1 MQLLKVEVSSGPLSR
16 QNSLEE
22 VEDPGTCDGLEAAFK
37 AIQQNARRTDDGV
50 TKETEEDAIKTYLSE
65 KLETSCLSWWLK
77 FETESKDK
85 KIQLALCR
93 IAKQYLTPPPTSTNC
108 ERLFSVAGQI
118 MDEKRARTLPENLE
132 KILFLRENILV
143 SNYSLEW

>member
-1 MQLLKVEVSSGPLSR
+1 MDQKKK
-16 QNSLEE
+16 
-22 VEDPGTCDGLEAAFK
+22 K

>member
-1 MQLLKVEVSSGPLSR
+1 M
-16 QNSLEE
+16 
-22 VEDPGTCDGLEAAFK
+22 EDPGTCNGLEAAFK

-50 TKETEEDAIKTYLSE
+50 TKETEEDVLKAFLSD

-93 IAKQYLTPPPTSTNC
+93 IARQYLTPPPTSTNC

-118 MDEKRARTLPENLE
+118 MDEKRARILPENLE

-143 SNYSLEW
+143 CNYSLEW